1 MPFQVVTKRSRGNE
15 SKARGEGVAK
25 IGSFQ
30 KKKQVRDV
38 YEKMYA
44 VKIYSIVKQYQEQQA
59 TLKYIIREMVQ

>member
-44 VKIYSIVKQYQEQQA
+44 VKIYSIVK
-59 TLKYIIREMVQ
+59 